1 MVYVCRFLL
10 LLILI
15 VGFASC
21 SLTEKFRSSDSSDNE
36 KKAIHANVQTHAK
49 ALIEAYEKGD
59 YQRARQELDITKGI
73 LSQLN
78 LNSDAEKIDYLD
90 RHFTPQRWNY
100 SFAIIAED
108 LALPDNVNGG
118 QTADTELASLNGQ
131 GTVLDQSMN
140 PAITSPPPEQ
150 VPAANTVANSPTS
163 LDSSTTNDDI
173 DDIMDQA
180 DVKSARSD
188 FVGKN
193 SFDRDLHN
201 FIQQEIR
208 EVAIHMGEP
217 KDFKLPNDFVKE
229 IEHYIRRYQN
239 EPKYREFFERA
250 LRRSRKYVPAL
261 KHYFTEK
268 GFPEEII
275 YLAFIESGFNPVAR
289 SRSNAVGLF
298 QFIKS
303 TGEIYGLK
311 INRWT
316 DERYSPTKSAMAC
329 REYMHDLLLELGSFT
344 LALSSY
350 NSGAGKTRQAL
361 RQLDDFKDRSFWA
374 LREKTNVLKH
384 ETREYIPQ
392 IFASIV
398 MAKPG
403 NPPKFGFED
412 VPFPDPSAYRIVLVP
427 RQTSLKLIAD
437 AGRIT
442 VQDLLALNPDLDP
455 GATVTPSKVLDY
467 PLFVPAGT
475 DRKIS
480 SYVNSY
486 FKQTSKPVASSKSK
500 SSSNS
505 ASSSGS
511 NNGRGGDSYTYTDR
525 SGRATNNSYSRGSNG
540 KSGSSSGKS
549 GNSSNGGSKSYIEY
563 TVQGGNTFTQI
574 ADWFGTSVDKLESWN
589 SHLSAGG
596 IQPGDIVYIKE
607 TEHYWSVKQHKISK
621 GETISTIAQRYGVK
635 MDDLRAWNGLS
646 GNTIIAGNTVVLYIR
661 QGGGNNDSSRSQTS
675 RAIVTTSQSG
685 YNGSGSGKVLVQ
697 QTISS
702 GETFAYR
709 VASGN
714 TLSDIADLF
723 GVSINQIMVWNNL
736 QTTRIN
742 PGQRLKVVSGKNM
755 KFYKYKVSEGEN
767 LSDIASRFNANVQ
780 TIKIVNGKNSDTI
793 NKNEVLSIFSI

>member
-1 MVYVCRFLL
+1 MVHLSRLL
-10 LLILI
+10 LLLTLI
-15 VGFASC
+15 AGFASC
-21 SLTEKFRSSDSSDNE
+21 SLTKKFHSSDSSNSE
-36 KKAIHANVQTHAK
+36 TKAIHATVQMHAE
-49 ALIEAYEKGD
+49 ALIEAYENGD
-59 YQRARQELDITKGI
+59 YQRARRELDIAKGI
-73 LSQLN
+73 LNQLD
-78 LNSDAEKIDYLD
+78 LKSDAEKIDYLD
-90 RHFTPQRWNY
+90 RHFAPLRWQY
-100 SFAIIAED
+100 SFAIVAED
-108 LALPDNVNGG
+108 LALPDNTNSSEAV
-118 QTADTELASLNGQ
+118 DTELASINGV
-131 GTVLDQSMN
+131 GTVTDQPENSAN
-140 PAITSPPPEQ
+140 TSPPMAQAPI
-150 VPAANTVANSPTS
+150 VNTTANNPAS
-163 LDSSTTNDDI
+163 LDSSTDDA
-173 DDIMDQA
+173 IMDKA

-208 EVAIHMGEP
+208 EVAIHMGES
-217 KDFKLPNDFVKE
+217 KNFKLPNDFVKE

-239 EPKYREFFERA
+239 EPKYREFFQRA
-250 LRRSRKYVPAL
+250 LRRSRKYIPAL

-275 YLAFIESGFNPVAR
+275 YLAFIESGFNPVAK

-303 TGEIYGLK
+303 TGKIYGLN

-316 DERYSPTKSAMAC
+316 DERYSPTKSAIAC

-392 IFASIV
+392 IFATIV

-412 VPFPDPSAYRIVLVP
+412 VPFPDRSAYRTVFVP
-427 RQTSLKLIAD
+427 RQMSLKLIAN

-442 VQDLLALNPDLDP
+442 VQDLLVLNPDLDP
-455 GATVTPSKVLDY
+455 GATVTPSRVLEY
-467 PLFVPAGT
+467 PLFVPGSSEQ
-475 DRKIS
+475 KIN

-486 FKQTSKPVASSKSK
+486 FKRTGKLMATSKTNSPSK
-500 SSSNS
+500 S
-505 ASSSGS
+505 ASSSN
-511 NNGRGGDSYTYTDR
+511 NNGRGGDNYTYTDR
-525 SGRATNNSYSRGSNG
+525 SGKAASSYSRGSNG
-540 KSGSSSGKS
+540 KSGSSSG
-549 GNSSNGGSKSYIEY
+549 SSSKSYIEY
-563 TVQGGNTFTQI
+563 TVQSGNTYTQI
-574 ADWFGTSVDKLESWN
+574 ADWFGTTVDKLESWN
-589 SHLSAGG
+589 SQLTARA

-607 TEHYWSVKQHKISK
+607 TEYYWSVKQHRISK
-621 GETISTIAQRYGVK
+621 GETISSIAERYGVK
-635 MDDLRAWNGLS
+635 MDDLRAWNGL
-646 GNTIIAGNTVVLYIR
+646 NDDTIVAGSTLVLYIQ
-661 QGGGNNDSSRSQTS
+661 QGGGSGDSKSAQTS
-675 RAIVTTSQSG
+675 RATAAPGRTISDV
-685 YNGSGSGKVLVQ
+685 SGKVLVQ
-697 QTISS
+697 QTIGS

-714 TLSDIADLF
+714 TLSDIAGLF
-723 GVSINQIMVWNNL
+723 GVSVNQVMVWNKL
-736 QTTRIN
+736 ETTRIN
-742 PGQRLKVVSGKNM
+742 PGQRLKIVSGKNM
-755 KFYKYKVSEGEN
+755 KFYKYKVSGGEN
-767 LSDIASRFNANVQ
+767 LSDIASRFNASVQ